1 MTGSSQSTNRA
12 PVETGAPWV
21 TRSSEP
27 MRVSRVSILIPL
39 YNEEEFIGPLLDRV
53 LAAPLPDGVDRE
65 ILVVDDCST
74 DDSLQ
79 IAQAKAEQAP
89 GTIRILRHGQN
100 RGKGAAIR
108 TAIQYAS
115 GEISILQDA
124 DLEYDPREY
133 PKLIAPLEEGK
144 ADVVYG
150 SRFMITGERRVL
162 YFWHSVANRLLTGLC
177 NMVADLNL
185 TDMETCYKAFRTS
198 LLKSIP
204 LRCNRFGIEPE
215 ITIKLARRQVRVY
228 ETPISYHGRTYEEG
242 KKIGLRDAIQAIF
255 VILRNSVTRD
265 IYHGSGPEILDV
277 LSGAQRFNKWM
288 ADTIQPYVGS
298 RVLEI
303 GAGIGNLTRFLVNR
317 REVYVAAD
325 IDEEHMARL
334 KTRFQHRSN
343 LYICKCDLTDP
354 DDFTAFPEEMDSVVC
369 LNVLEHID
377 DDLLGLR
384 NIHSALKPGGRAIIL
399 VPHGQ
404 EIFGTL
410 DTVLGHFRRYT
421 QQQLSERMEQAGF
434 RVERILDFN
443 RISRPGWYVTG
454 RLLKREALSPS
465 MLKIFDRLVWL
476 WRRIDHRLP
485 WHPTS
490 IIAIGVKR

>member
-1 MTGSSQSTNRA
+1 
-12 PVETGAPWV
+12 
-21 TRSSEP
+21 
-27 MRVSRVSILIPL
+27 MRISRVSILVPL
-39 YNEEEFIGPLLDRV
+39 YNEEEFIGPLLDKV
-53 LAAPLPDGVDRE
+53 LAAPLPAGVDRE
-65 ILVVDDCST
+65 IVVVDDGST

-79 IAQAKAEQAP
+79 IAQAKAEKTH
-89 GTIRILRHGQN
+89 GTIRILRHEKN
-100 RGKGAAIR
+100 RGKGAAIQ
-108 TAIQYAS
+108 TAIQQAT
-115 GEISILQDA
+115 GEISIFQDA
-124 DLEYDPREY
+124 DLEYNPEEY
-133 PKLIAPLEEGK
+133 LRLIAPLEEGK
-144 ADVVYG
+144 ADAVYG

-162 YFWHSVANRLLTGLC
+162 YFWHSVANRILTGFC

-242 KKIGLRDAIQAIF
+242 KKIGLKDAIQAIF
-255 VILRNSVTRD
+255 VISRYAFTKD
-265 IYHGSGPEILDV
+265 IYHGPGPEILDV
-277 LSGAQRFNKWM
+277 LSGAQRFNQWM

-303 GAGIGNLTRFLVNR
+303 GAGIGNLTQFLVRR

-343 LYICKCDLTDP
+343 LYICKCDLTSSG
-354 DDFTAFPEEMDSVVC
+354 DFTALAEEMDSVVC
-369 LNVLEHID
+369 LNVLEHIEND
-377 DDLLGLR
+377 VQGLR
-384 NIHSALKPGGRAIIL
+384 NINSALKPGGRAIVL
-399 VPHGQ
+399 VPQGQ

-410 DTVLGHFRRYT
+410 DTVLGHCRRYSH
-421 QQQLSERMEQAGF
+421 QQLSERMEKAGF
-434 RVERILDFN
+434 RVERILEFN

-454 RLLKREALSPS
+454 RILKKDTLSPF
-465 MLKIFDRLVWL
+465 MLKMFDSLVWL

-485 WHPTS
+485 WRPTS
-490 IIAIGVKR
+490 IIAIGVKQA